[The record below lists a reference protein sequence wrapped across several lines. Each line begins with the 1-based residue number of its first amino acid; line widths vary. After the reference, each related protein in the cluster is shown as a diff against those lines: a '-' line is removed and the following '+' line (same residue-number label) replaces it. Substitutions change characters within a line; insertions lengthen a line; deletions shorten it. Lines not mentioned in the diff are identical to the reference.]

1 MGELGNFLNNAGP
14 NLVRKTNVFYL
25 YIFSK
30 GLSTKKKHPGF
41 LYKQVI
47 NYLLI
52 IQKLHRD
59 SSREGALHDNMK
71 IENVTRIVK

>member
-1 MGELGNFLNNAGP
+1 MGELGNFLNNVGP
-14 NLVRKTNVFYL
+14 NLVRKTNVFYQ

-30 GLSTKKKHPGF
+30 GLSTKKNILDF
-41 LYKQVI
+41 YKQVI